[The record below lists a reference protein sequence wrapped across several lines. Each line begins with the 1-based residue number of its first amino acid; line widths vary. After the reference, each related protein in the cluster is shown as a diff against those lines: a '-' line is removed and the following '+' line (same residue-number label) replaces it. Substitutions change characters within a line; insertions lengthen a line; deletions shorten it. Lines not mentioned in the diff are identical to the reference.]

1 MRLRSTLAAALG
13 AATLVL
19 TVPTS
24 AQAAEGHFSYVFHDW
39 SGAPRVGV
47 LDDPRSGECVTLPE
61 TADEYARP
69 ADSPR
74 NDTDATATVFT
85 GVDCTGDYF
94 SLRPFGGR
102 ASERLKLRSVLFS

>member
-19 TVPTS
+19 TLSTS
-24 AQAAEGHFSYVFHDW
+24 AQAAEGHFTYVFHDW
-39 SGAPRVGV
+39 HGGPQVGV
-47 LDDPRSGECVTLPE
+47 LDHPRSRECITLPE
-61 TADEYARP
+61 TRDEFAPP

-74 NDTDATATVFT
+74 NDTDATAVVFT

-94 SLRPFGGR
+94 TLRPGGR

>member
-19 TVPTS
+19 ALPAS

-39 SGAPRVGV
+39 SGGSRIGV
-47 LDDPRSGECVTLPE
+47 LDAPPSRECITLPE
-61 TADEYARP
+61 TVDPYAPP

-74 NDTDATATVFT
+74 NDTDATAVVFS
-85 GVDCTGDYF
+85 GVDCTGDSY
-94 SLRPFGGR
+94 SLRPFGGH